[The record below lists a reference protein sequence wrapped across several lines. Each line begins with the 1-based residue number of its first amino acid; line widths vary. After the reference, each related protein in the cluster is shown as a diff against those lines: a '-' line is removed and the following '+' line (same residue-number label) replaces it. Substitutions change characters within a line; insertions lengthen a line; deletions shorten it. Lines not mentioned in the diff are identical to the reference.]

1 MNLKLTLSGR
11 LGWTQVEK
19 MGKVFRIPSQEWR
32 VQEFWKHEK
41 SMSEWSKETLDP
53 LPQTSLPQALSSPG
67 LSP

>member
-53 LPQTSLPQALSSPG
+53 SPPDLSLPALSP
-67 LSP
+67 